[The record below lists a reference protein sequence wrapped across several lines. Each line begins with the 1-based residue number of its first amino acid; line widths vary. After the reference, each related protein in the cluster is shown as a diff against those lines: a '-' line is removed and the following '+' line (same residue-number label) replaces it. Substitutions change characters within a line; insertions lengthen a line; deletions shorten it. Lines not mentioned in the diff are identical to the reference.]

1 MNIITSTLAVFLAA
15 AAIADA
21 NGNIRRL
28 GSRGSKVSRSK
39 ATKAS
44 YSYSMSMS
52 KAGKGSKSSKAM
64 SMSYPPRFDC
74 KQVDCGMLPESC
86 TDNVLYVVDVVG
98 GGFQQQGIDGENKGA
113 FGTKAA
119 AEENLASPPEGRNYV
134 RASPEN
140 QNVYSCCWKG
150 SGDLV
155 EDPVWFPAGQAEC
168 PN

>member
-28 GSRGSKVSRSK
+28 GSKGSKVSRSK

-74 KQVDCGMLPESC
+74 KKVDCTMLPASC
-86 TDNVLYVVDVVG
+86 TETVLYVVDVVG
-98 GGFQQQGIDGENKGA
+98 YQPFQQQGIAGVTVGD
-113 FGTKAA
+113 FDTKAA
-119 AEENLASPPEGRNYV
+119 AEANLVEDRDYV
-134 RASPEN
+134 PASPEN
-140 QNVYSCCWKG
+140 QNVYSCCWEG

-155 EDPVWFPAGQAEC
+155 EDPVWFPPAGQAEC
-168 PN
+168 SN